1 MQREASPIGEG
12 LCTREFSI
20 MPANLPPQY
29 FEAEQRFREAKTPED
44 KVEALEE
51 MLAIMPKHKGTDKL
65 KAMLR
70 ERISKFKDQAQKK
83 KGTAKQKTAYDIEKE
98 GAAQVVIIGPPNT
111 GKSSLVK
118 LMTNTSPEVA
128 DFPHST
134 HKPTPGMAQYENIQF
149 QLIDTPPMTRDYT
162 DPALTDLIR
171 RADLVVMLLDMTA
184 DPISQLED
192 SLAILHSFRIFSNTC
207 PIPGDLKKP
216 PRIKKVLVAVNKL
229 DRPEEEENFQIFME
243 LTGIQLPCI
252 GLSTR
257 TGRNMMAFLDR
268 IFDLS
273 EIIRVY
279 TKRPGKEPDKT
290 APFVIPVGSTLTE
303 LAGDIHN
310 DFVHKLKY
318 AKIWGKSVRD
328 GQMVQRDY
336 VMQDGDVVEIYL

>member
-1 MQREASPIGEG
+1 
-12 LCTREFSI
+12 
-20 MPANLPPQY
+20 MPANLPPDY
-29 FEAEQRFREAKTPED
+29 FNAEQRFREAKTPED

-83 KGTAKQKTAYDIEKE
+83 KGAAKQKTAYDIEKE

-118 LMTNTSPEVA
+118 LITNASPEVA
-128 DFPHST
+128 AFPHST
-134 HKPTPGMAQYENIQF
+134 HKPTPGMAHYENIQF
-149 QLIDTPPMTRDYT
+149 QLIDTPPMTKDYT

-171 RADLVVMLLDMTA
+171 RADIVAMLLDMTA
-184 DPISQLED
+184 DPIGQMED
-192 SLAILHSFRIFSNTC
+192 ALGILHSFRIFSEIC

-216 PRIKKVLVAVNKL
+216 PRIKKMLVTVNKM
-229 DRPEEEENFQIFME
+229 DRPEDEENLAIFLE
-243 LTGIQLPCI
+243 LTGTTLPCI
-252 GLSTR
+252 GISTR
-257 TGRNMMAFLDR
+257 TGRNIMAFLDKLYE
-268 IFDLS
+268 LS

-290 APFVIPVGSTLTE
+290 APFVIPLGSTLTD

-310 DFVHKLKY
+310 DFVNKLKH
-318 AKIWGKSVRD
+318 ARIWGKAVRD
-328 GQMVQRDY
+328 GQMVQKDY
-336 VMQDGDVVEIYL
+336 VMQDGDVVEIYI

>member
-1 MQREASPIGEG
+1 
-12 LCTREFSI
+12 

-83 KGTAKQKTAYDIEKE
+83 KGVAKQKTAYDIEKE
-98 GAAQVVIIGPPNT
+98 GAAQVVVVGLPNT

-118 LMTNTSPEVA
+118 LITNASPDVA

-134 HKPTPGMAQYENIQF
+134 HKPTPGMAQYENIHF
-149 QLIDTPPMTRDYT
+149 QLIDTPPITKDYT

-171 RADLVVMLLDMTA
+171 RADIVVILLDMTA

-192 SLAILHSFRIFSNTC
+192 SLYILHSFRIFSEIC
-207 PIPGDLKKP
+207 PVPGDLKKSP
-216 PRIKKVLVAVNKL
+216 KIKKMFVVVNKL
-229 DRPEEEENFQIFME
+229 DRPGDQENFDIFLE
-243 LTGIQLPCI
+243 LTGITLPCI
-252 GLSTR
+252 SISTR
-257 TGRNMMAFLDR
+257 TGRNIMAFLNMLYD
-268 IFDLS
+268 IS
-273 EIIRVY
+273 GVIRVY
-279 TKRPGKEPDKT
+279 TKRPGKEPDRT
-290 APFVIPVGSTLTE
+290 APFVIPRGSTLMD
-303 LAGDIHN
+303 LAGNIHN
-310 DFVHKLKY
+310 DFVNKLKY
-318 AKIWGKSVRD
+318 ARIWGRTVRD

-336 VMQDGDVVEIYL
+336 VMQDGDVAEICI